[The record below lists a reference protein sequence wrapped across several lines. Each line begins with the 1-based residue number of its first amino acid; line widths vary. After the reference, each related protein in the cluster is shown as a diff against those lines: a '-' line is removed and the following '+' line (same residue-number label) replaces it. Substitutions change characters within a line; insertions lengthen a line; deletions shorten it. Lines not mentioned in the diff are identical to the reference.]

1 MEPFTTLSGTAAP
14 LFEPNIST
22 DALIPSREITSASR
36 AGYGVKLFSNW
47 RYSADGSEKSDFVL
61 NEAAYRQARI
71 LIAGAN
77 FGCGSSREMA
87 VWALEQ
93 FGIRCV
99 IAPSYAS
106 IFRANFLRNGLLPVI
121 LPEDVVAQLARTARE
136 SPDGWTVDLE
146 RCEVREPG
154 GQVHVFQIDAAE
166 REQLLSGLDPIG
178 LTLQHSA
185 IIQAF
190 AAADRE
196 RRPWIWRG
204 A

>member
-1 MEPFTTLSGTAAP
+1 MEPFTTLSGAAAA

-22 DALIPSREITSASR
+22 DALIPSRAITSASR
-36 AGYGVKLFSNW
+36 AGYGAKLFANW
-47 RYSADGSEKSDFVL
+47 RYNADGSENPGFVL

-93 FGIRCV
+93 FGIRCI
-99 IAPSYAS
+99 IAPSYAP

-121 LPEDVVAQLARTARE
+121 LPEHVVAQLARVARQR
-136 SPDGWTVDLE
+136 PNGWSIDLE

-154 GQVHVFQIDAAE
+154 GQVHDFNIDAAE

-178 LTLQHSA
+178 LTLQHWA
-185 IIQAF
+185 RIQAF
-190 AAADRE
+190 AAADRK
-196 RRPWIWRG
+196 RRPWIWRS